1 MFCKSGWNWCIPCGE
16 LTIFESWPDDHFL
29 DELDCCYDKG
39 YQSKLSSTSIN
50 LTREG
55 VLNMWWMRGSGW
67 SRLALLII
75 QILIGNAH
83 NRVTSLESQ
92 CILKILETYA
102 EGSYIREFAVVPASM
117 PSGPKGQ
124 IFPRWV
130 VPWFSWPIR
139 CNMTKDKS
147 WNSLLKR
154 IIWSSPVWRRQI
166 FGGIPS
172 SMSCTLC
179 NPRCLEEMFP
189 CIPGWARRIRADSS
203 GVG

>member
-1 MFCKSGWNWCIPCGE
+1 MI
-16 LTIFESWPDDHFL
+16 LV
-29 DELDCCYDKG
+29 
-39 YQSKLSSTSIN
+39 IN

-55 VLNMWWMRGSGW
+55 VLNLWWMRGSGW

-75 QILIGNAH
+75 QILIGNEH

-102 EGSYIREFAVVPASM
+102 QRSYIWEFALKPPSM

-139 CNMTKDKS
+139 CIMTKDKS
-147 WNSLLKR
+147 WNSWQDNMVFPRLTKTNIR
-154 IIWSSPVWRRQI
+154 
-166 FGGIPS
+166 GIPS

-179 NPRCLEEMFP
+179 NPRWLEEMFP

-203 GVG
+203 GVGLVEQDSLLKRINLT